1 MVINGGFK
9 NGETPFLLLCV
20 NLMMVLSPWF
30 LTAADTVSVVGVDD
44 SRAVETVIPPE
55 PEPESVVASTVVTAS
70 ALVTP
75 RVVNYTVSV
84 VTDEIVGE
92 NLNYSSIYRTGKFIY
107 AQNSSNL
114 FGNLKNLNYDDIF
127 TITEAGVT
135 RTYQVMDKA
144 VYEKAENGYLN
155 GSRSLTKAVEIS
167 ANGYD
172 ISIMTCSGTMYRNG
186 DAPHRLVVFANAV

>member
-1 MVINGGFK
+1 MGALK
-9 NGETPFLLLCV
+9 MAKRLFLLLCV

-30 LTAADTVSVVGVDD
+30 LTAADTVSMVGVDD
-44 SRAVETVIPPE
+44 FRAVETVIPPE
-55 PEPESVVASTVVTAS
+55 PEPELVVASTVVTAS
-70 ALVTP
+70 APVTP
-75 RVVNYTVSV
+75 RVVNYIVSV

-107 AQNSSNL
+107 AHNSSNL

-155 GSRSLTKAVEIS
+155 GSRSLTKAVEIG

-172 ISIMTCSGTMYRNG
+172 ISIMTCSGTMHRNG
-186 DAPHRLVVFANAV
+186 DASHRLVVFANAV

>member
-1 MVINGGFK
+1 MGALK
-9 NGETPFLLLCV
+9 MAKRLFLLLCV

-30 LTAADTVSVVGVDD
+30 LTAADTMSVVGVDD

-70 ALVTP
+70 APVTP

-107 AQNSSNL
+107 AHNSSNL

-155 GSRSLTKAVEIS
+155 GSRSLTKAVEIG

-172 ISIMTCSGTMYRNG
+172 ISIMTCSGAMYRNG
-186 DAPHRLVVFANAV
+186 DVSHRLVVFANAA

>member
-1 MVINGGFK
+1 MAK
-9 NGETPFLLLCV
+9 RLFLLLCV

-55 PEPESVVASTVVTAS
+55 PEPELVVASTVVTAS
-70 ALVTP
+70 APVTP
-75 RVVNYTVSV
+75 RVVNYIVSV

-107 AQNSSNL
+107 AHNSSNL

-135 RTYQVMDKA
+135 RTY
-144 VYEKAENGYLN
+144 
-155 GSRSLTKAVEIS
+155 
-167 ANGYD
+167 
-172 ISIMTCSGTMYRNG
+172 
-186 DAPHRLVVFANAV
+186 